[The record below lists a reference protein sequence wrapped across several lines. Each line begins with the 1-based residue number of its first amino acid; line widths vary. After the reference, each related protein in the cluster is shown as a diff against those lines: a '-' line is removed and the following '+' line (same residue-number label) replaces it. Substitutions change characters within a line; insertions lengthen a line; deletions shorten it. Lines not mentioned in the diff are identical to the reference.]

1 MTRINLL
8 TLAVLLLSALTY
20 GIIEWRYSQ
29 VIPRESI
36 DRKLTPDFIAEA
48 LKSDVYTESGQLSHA
63 IVADRMEHY
72 AKLEV
77 THFEL
82 PHYTLFPKSK
92 PVKNLKVSLPLT
104 TDTLTTDSLTAD
116 ALVNSAPKK
125 VSHPWKLSANE
136 ATLYKNNRVILN
148 HRVHLSA
155 TDENSLIQEIYCKYL
170 ELDLNTNII
179 SSDQTVMV
187 QGKDFTMY
195 GSGLIIDLNTNQMTL
210 TEHVRTIYKK
220 NDS

>member
-1 MTRINLL
+1 MTRLHFLAIL
-8 TLAVLLLSALTY
+8 TLLLGAMAY
-20 GIIEWRYSQ
+20 GVIEWRNAQ
-29 VIPRESI
+29 DIPDESI
-36 DRKLTPDFIAEA
+36 ENELIPDFIAKA
-48 LKSDVYTESGQLSHA
+48 LKSDIYTQSGELSHSV
-63 IVADRMEHY
+63 VADRMEHF

-82 PHYTLFPKSK
+82 PNYILYPTNNSPA
-92 PVKNLKVSLPLT
+92 KNSSTEKQ
-104 TDTLTTDSLTAD
+104 
-116 ALVNSAPKK
+116 NY
-125 VSHPWKLSANE
+125 PWKLSAKE

-148 HRVHLSA
+148 HRVHLTA
-155 TDENSLIQEIYCKYL
+155 TDDKSLIQEIHCKYL

-195 GSGLIIDLNTNQMTL
+195 GSGLIIDLNTKQMTL

-220 NDS
+220 NNS

>member
-1 MTRINLL
+1 MTRLNFLALL
-8 TLAVLLLSALTY
+8 TLLLGGMAY
-20 GIIEWRYSQ
+20 AIMEWRNTQ
-29 VIPRESI
+29 VIPGESI
-36 DRKLTPDFIAEA
+36 ENELTPDFIAEA
-48 LKSDVYTESGQLSHA
+48 LKSDIYTQLGQLSHSV
-63 IVADRMEHY
+63 VADRMEHY

-82 PHYTLFPKSK
+82 PNYILYPKNNIQSK
-92 PVKNLKVSLPLT
+92 KSPIEKQNY
-104 TDTLTTDSLTAD
+104 
-116 ALVNSAPKK
+116 
-125 VSHPWKLSANE
+125 PWKLSAKE

-148 HRVHLSA
+148 HRVHLTA
-155 TDENSLIQEIYCKYL
+155 TDENSLIQEIHCKYL

-195 GSGLIIDLNTNQMTL
+195 GSGLIIDLNTKQMTL

-220 NDS
+220 NNS

>member
-1 MTRINLL
+1 MTRINLFA
-8 TLAVLLLSALTY
+8 LAILLLGAMTY
-20 GIIEWRYSQ
+20 GIIEWRSTQ
-29 VIPRESI
+29 VLPNDII
-36 DRKLTPDFIAEA
+36 DSELTPDFIAEA

-82 PHYTLFPKSK
+82 PNYTLFPTNN
-92 PVKNLKVSLPLT
+92 PVNNTEPSLVDGLVDNAITEKV
-104 TDTLTTDSLTAD
+104 
-116 ALVNSAPKK
+116 NY
-125 VSHPWKLSANE
+125 PWQLSAKE

-148 HRVHLSA
+148 HRVHLKA
-155 TDENSLIQEIYCKYL
+155 TDENSLIQEIFCKYL

-195 GSGLIIDLNTNQMTL
+195 GSGLIIDLNTKQMTL

-220 NDS
+220 NNS

>member
-1 MTRINLL
+1 MTRLNFLALL
-8 TLAVLLLSALTY
+8 TLLLGAMAY
-20 GIIEWRYSQ
+20 GIIEWRNGQ
-29 VIPRESI
+29 ITPGESI
-36 DRKLTPDFIAEA
+36 ESELTPDFIAEA
-48 LKSDVYTESGQLSHA
+48 LKSNIYTQLGQLSHT

-82 PHYTLFPKSK
+82 PNYTLYPTNNTQSK
-92 PVKNLKVSLPLT
+92 TSSIEKQNY
-104 TDTLTTDSLTAD
+104 
-116 ALVNSAPKK
+116 
-125 VSHPWKLSANE
+125 PWKLSAKE

-148 HRVHLSA
+148 HRVHLAA
-155 TDENSLIQEIYCKYL
+155 TDESSLIQEIHCKYL

-187 QGKDFTMY
+187 QGKDFIMY
-195 GSGLIIDLNTNQMTL
+195 GSGLIIDLNTKQMTL

-220 NDS
+220 NKS